1 MQDSVRTVCRQDRVS
16 IWPRCSGQTRS
27 ILTAHAQ
34 LVNSKILRMDVVD
47 LGRNIDRML
56 LPAIYQNGV
65 EKPAMCWT
73 FEMAIGAISD
83 QTLRGFLQRL
93 RGRFGIAERCLEL
106 TIRKFKVSLSTKDFK
121 VTPEFPKGRLFEI
134 DCEEQWQTA
143 LKYLVNRE
151 RELIG
156 TCCALTYSYL
166 LKVRQSSKELKSI
179 ICFIY
184 LPILV
189 DGYRKLNWDCFDIID
204 CLRLHL
210 DDFVTYIHMT
220 CRFQLSLLIIPGLNK
235 CIISYLDRY
244 WKAFILKI
252 SINIPSGCSI
262 LFEKRYGFLWRC
274 QLFSCFTDFP
284 DQQTHKHGGV
294 LHSQFIISV
303 AINS

>member
-1 MQDSVRTVCRQDRVS
+1 
-16 IWPRCSGQTRS
+16 
-27 ILTAHAQ
+27 
-34 LVNSKILRMDVVD
+34 
-47 LGRNIDRML
+47 
-56 LPAIYQNGV
+56 
-65 EKPAMCWT
+65 MCWT

-184 LPILV
+184 LLILV
-189 DGYRKLNWDCFDIID
+189 DGYRKLNWDCFLYNWLLTFTPRRCCHLYSHDLQVSIMSPNYTRTEQMYYFVPRPILESFHFKKTLSIFPRGVLFYLKKETGSYGD
-204 CLRLHL
+204 ANCFLVLRIFRTNKH
-210 DDFVTYIHMT
+210 TNTAAYYIH
-220 CRFQLSLLIIPGLNK
+220 S
-235 CIISYLDRY
+235 S
-244 WKAFILKI
+244 
-252 SINIPSGCSI
+252 
-262 LFEKRYGFLWRC
+262 
-274 QLFSCFTDFP
+274 
-284 DQQTHKHGGV
+284 
-294 LHSQFIISV
+294 
-303 AINS
+303 